1 MHALKLALTA
11 SALVM
16 LLAFPVSSLSA
27 EPQGELYW
35 KVDGDTSDFYS
46 LYNEDDPPTPYYGE
60 YTYGAFDALDH
71 ACEQSTINGTYIDDK
86 VRVIILISTEVT
98 GYCRVM
104 TGGYFLMKQMVLII
118 QPIFTVTAN
127 SVPRETHL
135 PAQCR
140 LLTQTTS
147 VFPAKNNSRSFFLF
161 FR

>member
-104 TGGYFLMKQMVLII
+104 TGGLFSYETDGSYYTAHLYCNGEQRSEGDTSPCPVPLID
-118 QPIFTVTAN
+118 AN
-127 SVPRETHL
+127 NLGL
-135 PAQCR
+135 PCEE
-140 LLTQTTS
+140 
-147 VFPAKNNSRSFFLF
+147 
-161 FR
+161 